1 VCGPNEGPSFRRA
14 RVAATP
20 TRYRLC
26 HFLEQRG
33 LTHHLIPRPTELAA
47 CAGRAH
53 QHNGN
58 ASNARALA
66 THSHARV
73 HAKPTE
79 GARPAQLASRAR
91 DDEFFD

>member
-26 HFLEQRG
+26 QRVKGFNPPFDTPANRTSG
-33 LTHHLIPRPTELAA
+33 LCGA
-47 CAGRAH
+47 CAH